1 LPLPNFIKG
10 TLEDAIHS
18 ASWRK
23 RPLLIFMDDLDNEKE
38 VSEEFL
44 KNTIANDE
52 ALQMLVLLPNKH
64 RRRILW

>member
-10 TLEDAIHS
+10 TLDDAIHS
-18 ASWRK
+18 ASMEK
-23 RPLLIFMDDLDNEKE
+23 KPLLIFMDDLEDEKE

-52 ALQMLVLLPNKH
+52 ALQILVLLRNKH
-64 RRRILW
+64 RRILW